1 MTRFDAIIV
10 PGGGVRDGGILPPW
24 AANRFDRVVEIH
36 KGEPIVCLSGG
47 TVHRPP
53 PLDSAGRPIFE
64 AVAGARYLMSRGV
77 DPKLIYTETSSYD
90 TIGNALF
97 ARLLH
102 TDPRNWKRLL
112 IITSAF
118 HLDRTRQIF
127 RWIFSLAP
135 HSSYE
140 LEFEGTPDAGM
151 PAADLA
157 FRRARERASLEAVR
171 DLAPRLRDIVAAH
184 QWLFTEHR
192 AYAAAAFETVPTRDP
207 DLERTY

>member
-1 MTRFDAIIV
+1 VTRFDAIIV
-10 PGGGVRDGGILPPW
+10 PGGGVREGGILPPW
-24 AANRFDRVVEIH
+24 VTSRFDRALEVY
-36 KGEPIVCLSGG
+36 KGRPIVCLSGG

-53 PLDSAGRPIFE
+53 PLDPAGRPMFE

-77 DPKLIYTETSSYD
+77 DPALIYTETSSYD

-102 TDPRNWKRLL
+102 TDPREWKRLL

-135 HSSYE
+135 GRGYE
-140 LEFEGTPDAGM
+140 MQFESAPDTGM
-151 PAADLA
+151 SDTDLA
-157 FRRARERASLEAVR
+157 FRQSRERASLEAVR
-171 DLAPRLRDIVAAH
+171 ILELQLRSVEAVH
-184 QWLFTEHR
+184 QWLFTEHQ
-192 AYAAAAFETVPTRDP
+192 AYAAAAFDAAPTRDP
-207 DLERTY
+207 DLERIY

>member
-1 MTRFDAIIV
+1 MTRPDAIIV

-24 AANRFDRVVEIH
+24 VVNRFDRALELH
-36 KGEPIVCLSGG
+36 NSEPIVCLSGG

-53 PLDSAGRPIFE
+53 PLDPEGRPIFE

-102 TDPRNWKRLL
+102 ADPRQWKRLL
-112 IITSAF
+112 IITSEF

-127 RWIFSLAP
+127 RWIFSLTP
-135 HSSYE
+135 DRGYE
-140 LEFEGTPDAGM
+140 LQFDSVHNTGMPDA
-151 PAADLA
+151 DLT
-157 FRRARERASLEAVR
+157 FRQARERASLEAVR
-171 DLAPRLRDIVAAH
+171 ALESRLQDIEAVH
-184 QWLFTEHR
+184 HWLFTEHK
-192 AYAAAAFETVPTRDP
+192 AYAAPAFEAVPTRDP
-207 DLERTY
+207 DLERVY